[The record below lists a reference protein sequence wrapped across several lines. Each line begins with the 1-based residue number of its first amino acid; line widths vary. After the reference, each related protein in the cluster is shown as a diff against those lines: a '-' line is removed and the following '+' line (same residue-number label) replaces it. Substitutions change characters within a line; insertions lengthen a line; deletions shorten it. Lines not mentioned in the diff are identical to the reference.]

1 MIKELRDKIIAK
13 KISATEVVK
22 EYGKKAKA
30 LNKEYNSFISFTEE
44 LALEQ
49 AKAVDERLARG
60 NKVGKLAGVPVAVKD
75 NMLVKGY
82 PATNGSNMLA
92 RYIAS
97 FDADVVKFLKQ
108 EDALIIGKTNM
119 DDAAMGSSS
128 ETSHFGPVKNN
139 RAKDLVP
146 GGSSGGSAVAV
157 SSGQVVASLGS
168 DTGGSIRQPAG
179 FTGVVGLK
187 PTYGRVSRSGL
198 IAMVSSLDQIGP
210 LTMSVEDAALMLE
223 VISAPTAFDNTYAR
237 EDFHWPSLGD
247 GEIIKHVKGLRI
259 GLPQEYFGEG
269 LDPQIRG
276 ALEKALD
283 RLKKNGASL
292 IPISL
297 PLLPYALACYYVLMP
312 AEVSSNLA
320 RYDGIRYSP
329 VDVEGKKGAT
339 LEDAYGALRYKG
351 FGKEVRRRIMLG
363 TYVLSAGYV
372 DKYYL
377 QAEGVRKKIASDFH
391 EAFNEVD
398 IIAGPTSPTFPF
410 RAGERQNDPL
420 AMYLSD
426 IYTVAVNLAGIP
438 GISLPLPGLPL
449 PAGLHFLAPHFEEE
463 RLLIAARG
471 YELVKSSK

>member
-1 MIKELRDKIIAK
+1 MIKELRDKIVAK
-13 KISATEVVK
+13 KISATEVAK

-30 LNKEYNSFISFTEE
+30 LNKEYNSFVSFTED

-49 AKAVDERLARG
+49 AKAVDERIAQG
-60 NKVGKLAGVPVAVKD
+60 KEAGKLAGVPIAVKD
-75 NMLVKGY
+75 NMLVRGY

-97 FDADVVKFLKQ
+97 FDADVVKFLK
-108 EDALIIGKTNM
+108 EEGALIIGKTNM

-128 ETSHFGPVKNN
+128 ETSHFGPVKSNVQG
-139 RAKDLVP
+139 DLVP

-157 SSGQVVASLGS
+157 SSGQVVAALGS
-168 DTGGSIRQPAG
+168 DTGGSIRQPAS
-179 FTGVVGLK
+179 FTGIIGLK

-198 IAMVSSLDQIGP
+198 IAMASSLDQIGS
-210 LTMSVEDAALMLE
+210 LTKTVDDAALLLE
-223 VISAPTAFDNTYAR
+223 VISQGTRFDGTYAR
-237 EDFHWPSLGD
+237 KDFHQPRITEQ
-247 GEIIKHVKGLRI
+247 EIRGHLKNLRI
-259 GLPQEYFGEG
+259 GVPEEFFGEG
-269 LDPQIRG
+269 LDAAIERATRRALG
-276 ALEKALD
+276 ALEKE
-283 RLKKNGASL
+283 GATL
-292 IPISL
+292 VPLSL
-297 PLLPYALACYYVLMP
+297 PSVAYALACYYVLMP

-329 VDVEGKKGAT
+329 VDVEGAKGAT
-339 LEDAYGALRYKG
+339 LEEAYGALRYKG
-351 FGKEVRRRIMLG
+351 FGKEVRRRIVLG

-377 QAEGVRKKIASDFH
+377 QAQRVREKITDDFK

-410 RAGERQNDPL
+410 RLGEKQSDPL
-420 AMYLSD
+420 SMYLSD
-426 IYTVAVNLAGIP
+426 IYTVAANIAGLP

-449 PAGLHFLAPHFEEE
+449 PAGLQLMAPHFEEE

-471 YELVKSSK
+471 YELVQS